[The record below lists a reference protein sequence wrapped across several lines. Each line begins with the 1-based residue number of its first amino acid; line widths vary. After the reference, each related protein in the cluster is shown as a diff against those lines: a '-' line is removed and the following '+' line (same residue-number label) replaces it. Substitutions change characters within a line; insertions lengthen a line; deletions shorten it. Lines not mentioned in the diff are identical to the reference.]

1 MAKTNQE
8 QTGIDSRKFSLINEV
23 KKHPLANNVD
33 RDKKVR
39 KAIDLYKKSNKD
51 RLKSKNNI
59 TPGQLV
65 LFKYIN
71 PKTKEELEYYDASPC
86 TIFFGIFNSKE
97 GKRVLGFNIHYFPP
111 KIRFKIMDKIY
122 KMYKPVYTKYFETG
136 MPKELDAFDY
146 KYLVDE
152 LQKHNLSFAVRMYIP
167 NLIGDTI
174 IIPPKMWADAMLTE
188 GWFKKDTRAHIMK
201 LFTQDTKKKKK
212 K

>member
-8 QTGIDSRKFSLINEV
+8 QTGIDPRKFSLINEV
-23 KKHPLANNVD
+23 KKHPLANNID

-167 NLIGDTI
+167 NLIGDTT

-201 LFTQDTKKKKK
+201 LFKQDSKKKK
-212 K
+212 